1 VKYNMKIEEL
11 KELFNKYSIDTL
23 DSLGL
28 LIGLVNTNHME
39 NVLIAYKYVY
49 DRKFLENNEDYEGMN
64 EYDDICMLLNF
75 NMTEVLYNL
84 NKLNNKELE
93 FIISIAEKALM
104 VMECDTKK
112 YSSMITELEVLLDR
126 CRNGKA
132 ILPSVETLDE
142 EFTIKELEYFFR
154 KYTYAELAYMNII
167 FDYTFGYE
175 IDRIKKVYSK
185 VLKEKDDEL
194 RANFESPNFYTT
206 NSIYSLASENFKLKD
221 KELEMF
227 DKLLEA
233 ADMCLSSINYLD
245 IEDDLG
251 VENREAQDERVQIS
265 KLYDSIEE
273 EIKDRKTNEFIKM
286 MIKSRK

>member
-1 VKYNMKIEEL
+1 MKIEEL

-49 DRKFLENNEDYEGMN
+49 ARKFLENSECYEGMN

-84 NKLNNKELE
+84 NKLNDKELE

-104 VMECDTKK
+104 VMESDTKK

-132 ILPSVETLDE
+132 ILPSVETADE

-167 FDYTFGYE
+167 FDYVFGYE
-175 IDRIKKVYSK
+175 MDRIKKVYSK
-185 VLKEKDDEL
+185 ILKEKDDEL
-194 RANFESPNFYTT
+194 RDNFESPNFYTT

-227 DKLLEA
+227 DELLEA
-233 ADMCLSSINYLD
+233 ADMCLSNINDFD

-251 VENREAQDERVQIS
+251 VEDIGEEDIGVHIY
-265 KLYDSIEE
+265 KLYNSIEE
-273 EIKDRKTNEFIKM
+273 EIKDRKKM